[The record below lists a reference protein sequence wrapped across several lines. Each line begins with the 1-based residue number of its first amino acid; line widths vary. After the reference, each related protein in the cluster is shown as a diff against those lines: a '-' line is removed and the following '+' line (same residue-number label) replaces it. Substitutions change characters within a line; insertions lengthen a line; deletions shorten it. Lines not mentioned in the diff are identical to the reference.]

1 MATWCHCQVDIA
13 KSFVHEGL
21 RSGSAVLDPE
31 LQLKYFSKIEIHII
45 WCLKKTQAISTDPP
59 NLRKMR
65 LGVNKFSININ
76 GIPHPKQFKAM
87 FLAGHTFSLAV
98 GRKLDFRCHL
108 LPGFILGP
116 SWLWAWD
123 LGYKSFSKRL
133 PAVTICMQET
143 SGGFKRDIGKYRN
156 VHTTENLHK

>member
-1 MATWCHCQVDIA
+1 MVSLSGGYRKVVCSWRTAFRFSCPGSGIATGV
-13 KSFVHEGL
+13 F
-21 RSGSAVLDPE
+21 
-31 LQLKYFSKIEIHII
+31 LKNRNTYHMVFK
-45 WCLKKTQAISTDPP
+45 KKTQAISTDPP